1 MSETATRSPIEERG
15 RATQN
20 PKPAKRYIAER
31 YEVVN
36 TLEGGMGLVY
46 LCRDHFNSELVAL
59 KTFKPEFL
67 SHRAARDLFL
77 REGTMWVEIG
87 RHPNVVQAYRVERV
101 GDGSEVYLVLE
112 WIVQPQDKRSPS
124 LRSWLKKGE
133 PLPPEQAILF
143 ALHVARGMRFATQK
157 IPGLVHR
164 DLKPEN
170 ILIGYDGVLRVTDFG
185 LASTLSG
192 HSPGS
197 TVGSLDNTTENIGR
211 TQLTQGVAG
220 TPLYM
225 APEQWAHKGLDA
237 RADIYALGCIL
248 YEMVVGEFAAQG
260 ESRED
265 LREIHVDGR
274 IPPLDSA
281 LPLPLRQFIERALSV
296 PRERRYRD

>member
-1 MSETATRSPIEERG
+1 MA
-15 RATQN
+15 
-20 PKPAKRYIAER
+20 
-31 YEVVN
+31 
-36 TLEGGMGLVY
+36 
-46 LCRDHFNSELVAL
+46 
-59 KTFKPEFL
+59 
-67 SHRAARDLFL
+67 
-77 REGTMWVEIG
+77 W
-87 RHPNVVQAYRVERV
+87 
-101 GDGSEVYLVLE
+101 
-112 WIVQPQDKRSPS
+112 
-124 LRSWLKKGE
+124 
-133 PLPPEQAILF
+133 
-143 ALHVARGMRFATQK
+143 
-157 IPGLVHR
+157 
-164 DLKPEN
+164 
-170 ILIGYDGVLRVTDFG
+170 RVTDFG